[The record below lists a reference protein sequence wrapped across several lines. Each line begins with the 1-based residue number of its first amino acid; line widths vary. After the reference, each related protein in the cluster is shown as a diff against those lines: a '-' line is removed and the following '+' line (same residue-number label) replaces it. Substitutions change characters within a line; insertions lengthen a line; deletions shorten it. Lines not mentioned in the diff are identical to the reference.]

1 MENTKKIGYRL
12 DLLTRIVFSLAATY
26 NIGWLFFFRSNP
38 SLFQSYYTFPI
49 SDYPLIFSLLKV
61 IVLTFGLSYIYA
73 AFKPNKLWLLASISF
88 IAKSLGI
95 VLAFLLVQTQLAYP
109 SFYWQ
114 VLFNDIVWLPAL
126 GVISYQYFKAW
137 QDTSTEETSSF
148 PAILKSY
155 QSQYGNSLD
164 TLQNTKPVMLIFL
177 RHFGCT
183 FCKEALGDL
192 AQQRTSLEK
201 EYGLTMVFVHMADE
215 NYAREYFSNYRL
227 QDAHRISDPTC
238 TLYQAFSLERA
249 SFQQVFGVKSWLR
262 GLYAFIGKGHG
273 IGKLVGDG
281 FRMPGVFLI
290 HQNQIHQSFRHQTA
304 SDVPPYQQLA
314 SCPVV

>member
-1 MENTKKIGYRL
+1 MESTKKIGDRL
-12 DLLTRIVFSLAATY
+12 DLFTRIVFSLAATY
-26 NIGWLFFFRSNP
+26 NIGWLLFFQFNP

-49 SDYPLIFSLLKV
+49 SDYPIIFNTLKV

-73 AFKPNKLWLLASISF
+73 AFKPSTFWLLAPLSF
-88 IAKSLGI
+88 FAKSLGI
-95 VLAFLLVQTQLAYP
+95 VLAFVIVQAQLAYP

-137 QDTSTEETSSF
+137 QDTSAEGNISF
-148 PAILKSY
+148 PAILQSY
-155 QSQYGNSLD
+155 QSQYGSSLK
-164 TLQNTKPVMLIFL
+164 TLQNNKPVMLIFL

-192 AQQRTSLEK
+192 AQQRASLEN
-201 EYGLTMVFVHMADE
+201 EHQLTMVFVHMADE
-215 NYAREYFSNYRL
+215 NYARKYFANYGL
-227 QDAHRISDPTC
+227 EDVHRISDPTC
-238 TLYQAFSLERA
+238 TLYQAFKLERA
-249 SFQQVFGVKSWLR
+249 SFQQVFGIKSWLR
-262 GLYAFIGKGHG
+262 GLYAFVGKGHG

-304 SDVPPYQQLA
+304 SDIPPYQELT